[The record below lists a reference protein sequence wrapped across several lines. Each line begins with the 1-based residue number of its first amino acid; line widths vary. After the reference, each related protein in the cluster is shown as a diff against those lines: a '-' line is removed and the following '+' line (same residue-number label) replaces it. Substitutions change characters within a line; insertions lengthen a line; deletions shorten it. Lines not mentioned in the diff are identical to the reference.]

1 MPSQRG
7 HGFDAGRLEI
17 LHLAAGNIGDLEQ
30 AVLAG
35 EDGVAMVGPS
45 AQRTISAGDRPR
57 WHRGSNKGL
66 ELSPRTARIM
76 GIVGQTQRRARPIA
90 ALHMGMLRHHALDL
104 RQKVGIEPR
113 SEEHTSE
120 LQSLMRNSYAVF

>member
-1 MPSQRG
+1 MRIS
-7 HGFDAGRLEI
+7 DWSSDVCSSDL
-17 LHLAAGNIGDLEQ
+17 AGNIGDLEQ

-45 AQRTISAGDRPR
+45 AQRTIRAGDRPR

-90 ALHMGMLRHHALDL
+90 ELHMGMLRHQIGRAH
-104 RQKVGIEPR
+104 V
-113 SEEHTSE
+113 
-120 LQSLMRNSYAVF
+120 

>member
-1 MPSQRG
+1 
-7 HGFDAGRLEI
+7 
-17 LHLAAGNIGDLEQ
+17 
-30 AVLAG
+30 
-35 EDGVAMVGPS
+35 MVGPS
-45 AQRTISAGDRPR
+45 AQRTISGGDRPR

-90 ALHMGMLRHHALDL
+90 ELHMGMLRHHALDL
-104 RQKVGIEPR
+104 RQKVGIEHELQHMLGMGFALQR

-120 LQSLMRNSYAVF
+120 LQSLMRSSYAVFCMKKKHTHLVNFHN

>member
-1 MPSQRG
+1 MRIS
-7 HGFDAGRLEI
+7 DWSSDVCSS
-17 LHLAAGNIGDLEQ
+17 DL
-30 AVLAG
+30 VLAG

-76 GIVGQTQRRARPIA
+76 SIVGQTQRRARPIA
-90 ALHMGMLRHHALDL
+90 ELHMGMLRHHALPH
-104 RQKVGIEPR
+104 R
-113 SEEHTSE
+113 HTGGLDPQ
-120 LQSLMRNSYAVF
+120 LQIGMPSGRDRVSQYGLL